1 MPGVTDTA
9 KTAPRQ
15 ERAKAQTTMQ
25 ARRKTAIEWPTL
37 GLGFI
42 IYGGF
47 GLLTWHYHSL
57 PWWLGAAIGI
67 YLIAWH
73 GSLQH
78 EVTHGHPTAWRRVN
92 EAFVFPSLW
101 LWIPY
106 GLYRSAHLKHHCDAR
121 LTDPLEDPESYYLTP
136 RQWAEAGRAARIL
149 YLVNNSFLGR
159 LLFGPAICIWRL
171 YKNEALQLIRGDGR
185 NLGTWGLHALS
196 CVAVLCWVVAVCQI
210 PLTTYLVLFVYPAVS
225 LSLVRSFAEHRAHP
239 DVEQRSVIVESR
251 GPMALLFLNNNLHAL
266 HHAEPALPWYQLP
279 ARFKARR
286 SELLTA
292 NGGYRFSGYG
302 EIMLRYMLWPKEHV
316 RHPFGRALTARAPKV
331 AAPAPAAARTLRPN
345 TTLEPVTLESAT
357 LEATALKPV
366 SAA

>member
-1 MPGVTDTA
+1 MIGASDTPGA
-9 KTAPRQ
+9 ALRREREFSQ
-15 ERAKAQTTMQ
+15 ETIKIS
-25 ARRKTAIEWPTL
+25 RKTAVEWPTL
-37 GLGFI
+37 GLGFF

-47 GLLTWHYHSL
+47 GLITWHYHAL
-57 PWWLGAAIGI
+57 PWWLGAVIGV

-78 EVTHGHPTAWRRVN
+78 EVTHGHPTALRRLN

-101 LWIPY
+101 LWVPY

-136 RQWAEAGRAARIL
+136 RQWAETGRAARIF

-159 LLFGPAICIWRL
+159 LLFGPALCIWRL
-171 YKNEALQLIRGDGR
+171 YKQEVLQLCRG
-185 NLGTWGLHALS
+185 NLQSLGTWGLHAAS
-196 CVAVLCWVVAVCQI
+196 CALVLYWVVVVCEI
-210 PLTTYLVLFVYPAVS
+210 PLTTYLALFVYPAIS

-239 DVEQRSVIVESR
+239 DARQRSVIVESR
-251 GPMALLFLNNNLHAL
+251 GLMALLFLNNNLHAL
-266 HHAEPALPWYQLP
+266 HHAEPGLPWYRLP

-286 SELLTA
+286 GELLSA

-316 RHPFGRALTARAPKV
+316 RHPLGRALSGTAPQAVVPS
-331 AAPAPAAARTLRPN
+331 AAET
-345 TTLEPVTLESAT
+345 
-357 LEATALKPV
+357 ATALRTNLMKPV
-366 SAA
+366 NVA